1 MKLEKVK
8 VGKKYRISFK
18 DNDKSSTVRATV
30 TTNNLEKKVL
40 KFETKKNAYECKY
53 ADIKKIQ
60 SLTKFRLKW
69 LLLLILIFIFI
80 FISIF
85 ILMRWDVFPSLKCR
99 GRISF
104 DEGPLSAGCELK
116 WQCNEEKCECAC
128 DPDRIYAKP
137 IIYFYPEEI
146 TDVTVVLGYPENTT
160 HTYPKYNKSWKVQ
173 AEPNGDL
180 TDLKTGRHYYALY
193 WEGKNTISTSMPN
206 EGFVIKGED
215 TISFLEQKLEQL
227 GLTERESAEF
237 IIYWL
242 PKLENAKYNLI
253 RFQTLAEQNK
263 NMPLDI
269 TPKPNTLIRVMME
282 YKNLDKPISIK
293 EQILPLQPKR
303 DGFTVV
309 EWGGTEI

>member
-18 DNDKSSTVRATV
+18 DNDKSSTVSATV

-69 LLLLILIFIFI
+69 LLLLILIFIFT
-80 FISIF
+80 FIF

-99 GRISF
+99 GWKRF
-104 DEGPLSAGCELK
+104 EGHPPGGGELK
-116 WQCNEEKCECAC
+116 WQCNKEKCECAC
-128 DPDRIYAKP
+128 DPDRIAAKP
-137 IIYFYPEEI
+137 IVYFYPEEI

-263 NMPLDI
+263 NMPLNI
-269 TPKPNTLIRVMME
+269 IPAPQTLIRVMME
-282 YKNLDKPISIK
+282 YKNLDEPIQIEEQNLPSKPG
-293 EQILPLQPKR
+293 R
-303 DGFTVV
+303 NGFTVI
-309 EWGGTEI
+309 EWGGTKL